1 MSPSLARRRLL
12 TAAASLAAAALLHS
26 PAAWAQGPNW
36 PTRPVKLVVP
46 FPAGT
51 APDVAARLL
60 ADKLS
65 QGWGQ
70 SVVVDNR
77 PGAGAIP
84 GMVAAARSAPDG
96 YTIAFV
102 PAAAATI
109 TPFVH
114 KNPQYDINTDFVAVA
129 PVATAPMMIVVD
141 ARSDV
146 HNLADLARLSRSKPG
161 KLNFAAA
168 QVNSLP
174 HLTGAMLD
182 RLGKLGMFT
191 VPYQGSP
198 AAVNGVLGGD
208 ALMTIDGIAGLV
220 QHVKAGKLR
229 ALAITSDKRLP
240 GFEDI
245 PTASETYKGFESVG
259 WFGLFVPTGTP
270 QPIVDAINAHTNK
283 AMANPDLVQRFA
295 ELGMYPRTGSAAS
308 LKDFTQE
315 QQQLFKRWVAELGL
329 QAQ

>member
-1 MSPSLARRRLL
+1 MTIFPSGRRVFVAGAILAGLGL
-12 TAAASLAAAALLHS
+12 MQAPMAAA
-26 PAAWAQGPNW
+26 QGNW
-36 PTRPVKLVVP
+36 PTRPVKMIVP
-46 FPAGT
+46 FPAGS

-60 ADKLS
+60 ADKMS
-65 QGWGQ
+65 QGWGH

-109 TPFVH
+109 TPLVY
-114 KNPQYDINTDFVAVA
+114 KNPQYNMNADFAPVVTVAVT
-129 PVATAPMMIVVD
+129 PLMVVVD
-141 ARSDV
+141 AKSDV
-146 HNLADLARLSRSKPG
+146 HTLADLAKVSRGGQG
-161 KLNFAAA
+161 KVNFAAA
-168 QVNSLP
+168 QIYSLP
-174 HLTGAMLD
+174 HLTGEMIN
-182 RLGKLGMFT
+182 RIGKFGMFT
-191 VPYQGSP
+191 VPYQGAP

-208 ALMTIDGIAGLV
+208 ALVTIDGVAGVL

-245 PTASETYKGFESVG
+245 PTASETFKGFESIG

-270 QPIVDAINAHTNK
+270 QPVVDAINREAHK
-283 AMANPDLVQRFA
+283 ALANPDLVQRYA
-295 ELGMYPRTGSAAS
+295 DLGMYPRPGSPAA
-308 LKDFTQE
+308 LKDFTAE
-315 QQQLFKRWVAELGL
+315 QQTLFKRWVSELGL
-329 QAQ
+329 QPQ